1 VKRAVA
7 SGWIERNHRKMPA
20 ESKALAEAEAPLPA
34 GS

>member
-7 SGWIERNHRKMPA
+7 SGWIERNHRKMLA
-20 ESKALAEAEAPLPA
+20 EFKMLAEAEAPAPA